1 MRSLMGSYLTAWRP
15 RVHIFWLWELPDL
28 MFSQCSLVWGQL
40 PQNQCFVYVVSTVS
54 VNNMIYWN
62 TVYAIIDDKFMCHC
76 RGPISKI
83 LFVIVKGSG
92 AKIDV
97 QSF

>member
-1 MRSLMGSYLTAWRP
+1 MGSYLTAWRP
-15 RVHIFWLWELPDL
+15 RVHIFWLRELPDL
-28 MFSQCSLVWGQL
+28 IFSQCNLVWGQL
-40 PQNQCFVYVVSTVS
+40 PQNECFVYLVSTVS

-62 TVYAIIDDKFMCHC
+62 TVCAIIDGKFMCHYC
-76 RGPISKI
+76 RSISKI
-83 LFVIVKGSG
+83 LFAIVKGSG